1 MFLLIL
7 SIALVFI
14 NLIFRKSKICFS
26 ALLLDLWVLFGW
38 SYGNADWIIYTN
50 RYNNYIALSSRT
62 EWLFTMLVKGGHI
75 LGLDYRGFLI
85 IISAICLLLMAKTI
99 WDYASEPGLPLA
111 LYAIFCF
118 AIDVTQVRFFIAFAV
133 ACFALRFLFKFN
145 EEKEKKQLI
154 FFIATILVA
163 TSIHMAT
170 ILMLVL
176 LIPVFF
182 SRKITIAI
190 TVGAN
195 VVFLLASSLS
205 SKIFALIGMFLGE
218 TKAEFVMD
226 QASKYDRGTVLY
238 VWFKTLFIFA
248 GFFAIYMCAKY
259 FMQKYSEFAED
270 KKPYNKQLEFAMDC
284 NIIILVV
291 LGLITVTT
299 DFYRIQQIIVF
310 MNYLVY
316 SNFLR
321 STTLGK
327 VRLSNLVIVSVAVAF
342 AFGALYNLVLSNPN
356 YEVVFK
362 PLFYNNVLLGS

>member
-7 SIALVFI
+7 STALVFI

-38 SYGNADWIIYTN
+38 SYGNADWLIYTN
-50 RYNNYIALSSRT
+50 RYNNYEALSSRT
-62 EWLFTMLVKGGHI
+62 EWLFTFLVKSSHTFR
-75 LGLDYRGFLI
+75 LDYRGFLI
-85 IISAICLLLMAKTI
+85 VISAICLLLMAKTI

-118 AIDVTQVRFFIAFAV
+118 PMDVTQVRFFIAFAV
-133 ACFALRFLFKFN
+133 ACFGLRFLFKFN
-145 EEKEKKQLI
+145 EEKAKKQLI
-154 FFIATILVA
+154 FFIISILAA
-163 TSIHMAT
+163 TSIHMVT

-190 TVGAN
+190 TIGAN
-195 VVFLLASSLS
+195 VVFLLANSLS

-226 QASKYDRGTVLY
+226 QASKYDRGTILY

-248 GFFAIYMCAKY
+248 GFFAIYLCVKY
-259 FMQKYSEFAED
+259 FTQKYSEFAED
-270 KKPYNKQLEFAMDC
+270 KKLYNKQLEFTLDC
-284 NIIILVV
+284 NIIILVI

-316 SNFLR
+316 SNYLR
-321 STTLGK
+321 STTFGK
-327 VRLSNLVIVSVAVAF
+327 VRLSNLIIVSVAVAF
-342 AFGALYNLVLSNPN
+342 AFAELYNLVLSNPN

-362 PLFYNNVLLGS
+362 PLFYNNALLGS